1 VLPEPVSEDFEVWQE
16 NVDSLQWFHR
26 LWSQWRHGF
35 AGRTGLDYA
44 VLPSMFEL
52 YEVPSE
58 RRRELFDDLQLMED
72 ATLEWVAKE
81 QEKARG

>member
-1 VLPEPVSEDFEVWQE
+1 MS
-16 NVDSLQWFHR
+16 
-26 LWSQWRHGF
+26 
-35 AGRTGLDYA
+35 A

-81 QEKARG
+81 QEKARK